1 MGREK
6 GKMGQGKGKGR
17 GKREGRGGEEVTG
30 RAGYTRI
37 KKKAEISKG
46 RLSFFKSHFHF
57 LFLIPSNTNQE

>member
-1 MGREK
+1 MGREREKWDKIRARK
-6 GKMGQGKGKGR
+6 GEREKGG
-17 GKREGRGGEEVTG
+17 GGEEVTG